1 MFLRLREYR
10 RPTGWDQALE
20 LIHRAS
26 PPVRILAGGTAV
38 VGPVDDRT
46 EVLVDLRDLGL
57 RWAQEDGGVW
67 RFGAMTTLADVLRLP
82 PSRRPGG
89 RLLAVAIDRTGP
101 PTLLNRATLGGA
113 VARPDRAGELVA
125 ALLALDARVA
135 LVRRDPAG
143 RVVLETHE
151 LSEFVARRAA
161 LLEGAIIERLELPP
175 SPAATALLR
184 VARTPRDVPIVSVS
198 VALELQGGQC
208 RRARV
213 AAFGLSDLPCRV
225 RAAESLLE
233 GRPLDEAAILQA
245 ARAAREA
252 AEPPEDFRASSAY
265 RRHLAEVL
273 VRRALQAALG
283 EARAQTGA
291 GQAGH
296 EASRLGTELT
306 GGLGRGEVPPAA
318 APGRAAG
325 EIQLVLNGERRQLHV
340 DPGETL
346 LRVLRREGLFGVKHG
361 CDTGECGACVVLLN
375 GAAVTTCNLLAAQ
388 ADGAEIR
395 TVENLGELGRL
406 HPLQARFVENG
417 AVQCG
422 FCTPGMLM
430 AACALLDEQP
440 DPDEAAVRRALS
452 SVICRCTGYVKPV
465 EAVLRAAADLRKAG
479 PPSAGP
485 RAPSD
490 RPAPDGG
497 RPHVG
502 AGLQDAGDSAVLAE
516 GPAPFGGG
524 PKPEGGA
531 PPAPGAEPAAGEPEP
546 ATAVAVVERPRLRVV
561 GQPVPKVDAA
571 KLVTGR
577 AAFVDDI
584 ELRGLLH
591 ARLLLSPHAHAR
603 IRRIDARRARE
614 LPGVYAVLTYQDL
627 PRISFT
633 TAGQS
638 WPEPSPYDTRSLDD
652 KVRFVGDRV
661 AAVAARTPEIAEQAL
676 RLIEVEYEVLPAVFD
691 PEEALKPGAP
701 VIHDEPD
708 CWGPGGYDPAHNIA
722 ARVEASVGDVERGL
736 AEADVV
742 LEATYRVPQVQ
753 QAPLETHICITYLDE
768 DGRLVVRSST
778 QVPFHARRII
788 ARALG
793 LRVGQVRVI
802 KPRIGGGFGAKQ
814 EVLIE
819 DICGHLTLRTG
830 RPVRLELSREEEF
843 MASRSRHPQV
853 IRMRS
858 GVKRDGTLVAN
869 EMIVLAN
876 TGAYGSHALTVQSN
890 TGSKS
895 LPLYRCPNVRYQ
907 ATAVYTNLPPAG
919 AFRGYGAPQGFF
931 ALESHMDELAR
942 AIGMDPLEF
951 RLKNCLRAG
960 DENPLAVALGEGR
973 EGFEQRIESCG
984 LPECAEFGRKA
995 IGWDRPRPAPS
1006 GPRRRRGLGVAF
1018 AMHGTAIPGLDMGAA
1033 SLKMNDDGTFNL
1045 LVGATDIGT
1054 GADTVLAQMA
1064 AEVLGCEVEDILVY
1078 SSDTDMTP
1086 FDTGAYASST
1096 TYISGGAVVRAA
1108 QQVADQIRSVASR
1121 MLGVAPDDLE
1131 LRERSVV
1138 APDGRRVSLADVAL
1152 HALHVAD
1159 QRQIMAVASHM
1170 SYHSPPPFAA
1180 TFAEVEVDEETG
1192 LVEVIQ
1198 LVTAVDAGQVI
1209 NPATAQGQVEGG
1221 MVQALGYAL
1230 CEEMRYDSSGR
1241 MVNASFRD
1249 YRVWLADELPRIVAH
1264 LVPVK
1269 DPHGPY
1275 GAKAVAEIPMD
1286 GVAPAVANAVRDA
1299 VGVRIREIPL
1309 TPERVFWQISG
1320 ARGGK
1325 GAQGGGR

>member
-1 MFLRLREYR
+1 M
-10 RPTGWDQALE
+10 
-20 LIHRAS
+20 
-26 PPVRILAGGTAV
+26 

-82 PSRRPGG
+82 PSRMPGG
-89 RLLAVAIDRTGP
+89 RLLAVALDRTGP

-135 LVRRDPAG
+135 LVRRDLSG
-143 RVVLETHE
+143 RIVSETHE
-151 LSEFVARRAA
+151 LWEFVARRTA
-161 LLEGAIIERLELPP
+161 LLEGAIIEHLELPR
-175 SPAATALLR
+175 SPAATALSR

-198 VALELQGGQC
+198 VALELDGGRC
-208 RRARV
+208 CRARV
-213 AAFGLSDLPCRV
+213 AGFGLSDLPCRL

-245 ARAAREA
+245 ARAARQA

-283 EARAQTGA
+283 EARAGTDA
-291 GQAGH
+291 GPAAP
-296 EASRLGTELT
+296 EASQLATVT
-306 GGLGRGEVPPAA
+306 AGLGRREVPPAVA
-318 APGRAAG
+318 RGRSAGEMADGRTAG
-325 EIQLVLNGERRQLHV
+325 EIRLVINGEPRQLRV
-340 DPGETL
+340 EPGETL

-361 CDTGECGACVVLLN
+361 CDTGECGACVVLLD

-388 ADGAEIR
+388 ADGAEVR
-395 TVENLGELGRL
+395 TVESLGELGRL

-485 RAPSD
+485 PAPSG
-490 RPAPDGG
+490 RSGPDGG
-497 RPHVG
+497 RAHGGEAP
-502 AGLQDAGDSAVLAE
+502 QNAGDTAIPAQS
-516 GPAPFGGG
+516 PAPPGGS
-524 PKPEGGA
+524 PKPQDIA
-531 PPAPGAEPAAGEPEP
+531 PPAHAVASAASEPES
-546 ATAVAVVERPRLRVV
+546 AAAVAVVERPRLRVV
-561 GQPVPKVDAA
+561 GQPVPKVDAG

-603 IRRIDARRARE
+603 IRRIDTRRARE
-614 LPGVYAVLTYQDL
+614 LPGVHAVLTYQDL

-708 CWGPGGYDPAHNIA
+708 CWGPGGYDPARNIA

-853 IRMRS
+853 IRMRT

-876 TGAYGSHALTVQSN
+876 TGAYGSHALTVQAN

-931 ALESHMDELAR
+931 ALESHMDEVAR

-995 IGWDRPRPAPS
+995 VGWDRPRSAPS
-1006 GPRRRRGLGVAF
+1006 APRRRRGLGVAF

-1108 QQVADQIRSVASR
+1108 EQVAGQIRSVASR

-1131 LRERSVV
+1131 LRDRAVV

-1192 LVEVIQ
+1192 LVEVKK

-1241 MVNASFRD
+1241 MVNPSFRD
-1249 YRVWLADELPRIVAH
+1249 YRVFLADELPPIVAH
-1264 LVPVK
+1264 LVPVR

-1309 TPERVFWQISG
+1309 TPERVFRELSAARAVGEG
-1320 ARGGK
+1320 AH
-1325 GAQGGGR
+1325 GGGR